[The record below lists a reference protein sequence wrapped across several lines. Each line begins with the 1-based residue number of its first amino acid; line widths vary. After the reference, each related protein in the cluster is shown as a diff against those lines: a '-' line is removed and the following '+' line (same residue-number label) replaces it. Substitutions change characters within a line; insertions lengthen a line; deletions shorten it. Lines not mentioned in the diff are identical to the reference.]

1 MPAGRQGRNDV
12 ADYRPGLCSGL
23 TPAPVTSNPS
33 YHPAGR
39 LAGVAAL
46 YATSVWRRWDQQ
58 CLSRFRS
65 RSALRLVNAVRTCP
79 GCHLGAN
86 TSAHAHTYTARDT
99 HTHTHTQMLHVRPIS
114 ILISLSFSLCPS
126 LSPFSLP
133 LVTFHAHVTRR
144 VNAITTGTRIH
155 PLTVRTVCDSL
166 SVSQPLSI

>member
-99 HTHTHTQMLHVRPIS
+99 HTHIN
-114 ILISLSFSLCPS
+114 
-126 LSPFSLP
+126 
-133 LVTFHAHVTRR
+133 VTRQAHFYF
-144 VNAITTGTRIH
+144 NQSFFF
-155 PLTVRTVCDSL
+155 SL
-166 SVSQPLSI
+166 SVFIAVLSPPCHFSRSRYTTC